1 MWKTVGLAESKTKT
15 TSEEKSTHSDGPLK
29 AGPERKRTDL
39 ASLSRISPCIDF
51 PRFGKVNLRGTAKQN
66 AIGTGNTMSNTMPET
81 DIDDGFE
88 DEEPAPNIVRI
99 GKKPTMNYV
108 VACVTLF
115 NTGVPEVMVRAR
127 GQSINKAVETVE
139 MLRKAFFKNVQI
151 HSIDIGT
158 EQVQRDDGSMASL
171 STIEITLGN

>member
-1 MWKTVGLAESKTKT
+1 AGTN
-15 TSEEKSTHSDGPLK
+15 PLQ
-29 AGPERKRTDL
+29 T
-39 ASLSRISPCIDF
+39 IDTE
-51 PRFGKVNLRGTAKQN
+51 V
-66 AIGTGNTMSNTMPET
+66 TMSKAIHET
-81 DIDDGFE
+81 EVDDGFE

-139 MLRKAFFKNVQI
+139 MLRRAFFKNARI
-151 HSIDIGT
+151 HLGDIGT
-158 EQVQRDDGSMASL
+158 EEVEREDGSVASL
-171 STIEITLGN
+171 CTIAINIGNRRG

>member
-1 MWKTVGLAESKTKT
+1 
-15 TSEEKSTHSDGPLK
+15 
-29 AGPERKRTDL
+29 
-39 ASLSRISPCIDF
+39 
-51 PRFGKVNLRGTAKQN
+51 
-66 AIGTGNTMSNTMPET
+66 MSNTLPET

-127 GQSINKAVETVE
+127 GQAITKAVEVVD
-139 MLRKAFFKNVQI
+139 MLRRAFLKNVQI
-151 HSIDIGT
+151 ENVDIGT
-158 EQVQRDDGSMASL
+158 EQIQRNDGSIASL
-171 STIEITLGN
+171 STIEIMLGG

>member
-1 MWKTVGLAESKTKT
+1 MSKT
-15 TSEEKSTHSDGPLK
+15 L
-29 AGPERKRTDL
+29 
-39 ASLSRISPCIDF
+39 
-51 PRFGKVNLRGTAKQN
+51 
-66 AIGTGNTMSNTMPET
+66 PET
-81 DIDDGFE
+81 EVDDGFE

-139 MLRKAFFKNVQI
+139 MLRRAFFKNVLI
-151 HSIDIGT
+151 HSVDIGT
-158 EQVQRDDGSMASL
+158 EEVEREDGSIASL

>member
-1 MWKTVGLAESKTKT
+1 MVEFENNGDNGHTEEAE
-15 TSEEKSTHSDGPLK
+15 
-29 AGPERKRTDL
+29 
-39 ASLSRISPCIDF
+39 
-51 PRFGKVNLRGTAKQN
+51 
-66 AIGTGNTMSNTMPET
+66 
-81 DIDDGFE
+81 
-88 DEEPAPNIVRI
+88 APFLVRI

-139 MLRKAFFKNVQI
+139 MLRRAFFKNVQI
-151 HSIDIGT
+151 HTVDIGT
-158 EQVQRDDGSMASL
+158 EEVAREDGSIASL